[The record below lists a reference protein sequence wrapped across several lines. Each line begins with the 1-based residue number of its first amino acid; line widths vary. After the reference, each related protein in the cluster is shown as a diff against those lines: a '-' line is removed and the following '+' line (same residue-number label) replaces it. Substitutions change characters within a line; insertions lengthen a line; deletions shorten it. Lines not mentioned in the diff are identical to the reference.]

1 MPWHHSTIRGASN
14 VATCGCLL
22 RNRAPSTVLP
32 QRLFWWLATGWA
44 LVLLMN
50 SCAPL
55 PPAAFAPGTGTLVVT
70 LEGLRSDRGTAIV
83 SVFAGPQG
91 FPDEV
96 AAAVRTEYLAIAA
109 GRAGATFAGLPF
121 GEYAVSV
128 LHDED
133 GDGRMAAGLFGTPR
147 EGFGFS
153 GSPDYRFGHP
163 GFAEV
168 SFVLLGP
175 QREVIIG
182 MSYETG
188 QRRHQDEGRASG
200 ARRPQE

>member
-1 MPWHHSTIRGASN
+1 MPRQHSTTRGA
-14 VATCGCLL
+14 
-22 RNRAPSTVLP
+22 RNGSRRSSVVCSRVPAAVLP
-32 QRLFWWLATGWA
+32 QQLTRLLAAGWVWL
-44 LVLLMN
+44 LVTAG
-50 SCAPL
+50 CVPP
-55 PPAAFAPGTGTLVVT
+55 PPAAFAPGSGTLAVT
-70 LEGLRSDRGTAIV
+70 LEGLRNAQGVAIV

-91 FPDEV
+91 FPDDV

-109 GRAGATFAGLPF
+109 GRAFASFADLPY

-133 GDGRMAAGLFGTPR
+133 GDGRMATGLFGAPR

-163 GFAEV
+163 SFAEV

-175 QREVIIG
+175 HRELTVG
-182 MSYETG
+182 MHYETG
-188 QRRHQDEGRASG
+188 RRQHQEEGRTGSIG
-200 ARRPQE
+200 RPQE